1 MLLEFFDKIYRE
13 NFHCNLGDLLIH
25 DIVMKRI
32 EYRIETARSNNSIVI
47 VKSSNGTSVPLN
59 SRLDPVK
66 EGGKSS
72 YDLDPQKYSLL
83 IILGCSLGYNLI
95 SVKEVLSQ
103 YKNVIIIDILEGI
116 EKEISSNPHTSFLVR
131 SENIRFFSGKD
142 ISSLEDILENEI
154 DFNIITGV
162 QVIEHGT
169 SVRVF
174 NAYYSNVKNIVKRLI
189 DSKARNS
196 STVKAFGKVFLR
208 NAINNINN
216 FNRVS
221 PVCRLKNRFKGA
233 SALIVSSAP
242 SVEEHMDQINM
253 FSGYCYIIAVDSAL
267 PVLLQ
272 KGINADFVISI
283 DPQARIFEHFLG
295 QMKGNTSFI
304 FSIVSPPELLRRYGG
319 YISLNSHPLAQVIDE
334 IYPGVAG
341 SVDSGTGSVAGD
353 ALNFANYA
361 GFSRIAIMG
370 FDFSFSFNTIYARGT
385 AYQKRYSEIF
395 NNRFHTPETFNADY
409 IFKSSKAFMHNGKYT
424 RKSFIGYRDSLEQFI
439 HKNNLT
445 SLYSINSRALPVKGI
460 EDISV
465 EEFIS
470 KLGNS
475 RPDKRDV
482 LYENKEVYLDSII
495 DIKKIK
501 EIMKGESAFE
511 ILKASYGKD
520 PEQDELKKFY
530 SMLDN
535 RA

>member
-1 MLLEFFDKIYRE
+1 M
-13 NFHCNLGDLLIH
+13 IH
-25 DIVMKRI
+25 DIVMKKI
-32 EYRIETARSNNSIVI
+32 EYRIETARSSNSIVV
-47 VKSSNGTSVPLN
+47 VKSNGTYVPLN

-72 YDLDPQKYSLL
+72 YELDPQKYSML
-83 IILGCSLGYNLI
+83 IILGCSLGYNLV

-103 YKNVIIIDILEGI
+103 YKNVVIIDILEGI
-116 EKEISSNPHTSFLVR
+116 ENEISSNPHTSFLVESR
-131 SENIRFFSGKD
+131 NIHFFSGKD
-142 ISSLEDILENEI
+142 ISSLEDILEYEI
-154 DFNIITGV
+154 DFNTITGV
-162 QVIEHGT
+162 QVIEHGA

-174 NAYYSNVKNIVKRLI
+174 NEYYSNVKNIVKRLI

-196 STVKAFGKVFLR
+196 STVKAFGKFFLR

-216 FNRVS
+216 FNVVS
-221 PVCRLKNRFKGA
+221 PVRRLKNRFKGA
-233 SALIVSSAP
+233 FALIVSSAP
-242 SVEEHMDQINM
+242 SVEEYMDQINM
-253 FSGYCYIIAVDSAL
+253 LSDHCYIIAVDSAL
-267 PVLLQ
+267 PMLLQ
-272 KGINADFVISI
+272 KGINIDFVISI
-283 DPQARIFEHFLG
+283 DPQPRIFEHFLG

-304 FSIVSPPELLRRYGG
+304 FSIVSSPELLRRYGG
-319 YISLNSHPLAQVIDE
+319 YFSLNSHPLAQVIDG

-341 SVDSGTGSVAGD
+341 SIDSGTGSVAGD
-353 ALNFANYA
+353 ALNFAVYA

-385 AYQKRYSEIF
+385 AYQKRYSEIL

-409 IFKSSKAFMHNGKYT
+409 IFKSSKAYMHNGKYT

-439 HKNNLT
+439 HRNNFS

-460 EDISV
+460 DNVSV
-465 EEFIS
+465 EEFVS

-482 LYENKEVYLDSII
+482 LHENKEVYLDSVI
-495 DIKKIK
+495 DIQKVK
-501 EIMKGESAFE
+501 EVMKGESAFE

-520 PEQDELKKFY
+520 PGEDELRKFY
-530 SMLDN
+530 SMLNN